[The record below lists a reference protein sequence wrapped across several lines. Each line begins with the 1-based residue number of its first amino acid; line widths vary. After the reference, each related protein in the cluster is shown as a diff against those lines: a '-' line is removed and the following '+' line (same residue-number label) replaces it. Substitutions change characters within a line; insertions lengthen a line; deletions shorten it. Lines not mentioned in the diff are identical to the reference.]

1 MPTQALDTIGIDA
14 EVKGEGQV
22 LKEPREVVANQ
33 ENTPSFITLPN
44 GMFFLNMFGFRFFW
58 HGVWTTSHVGK
69 HVPLQLTSPD
79 AQCMVYVPTFATKTT
94 QM

>member
-22 LKEPREVVANQ
+22 LKEPREVLANQ

-44 GMFFLNMFGFRFFW
+44 GMFF
-58 HGVWTTSHVGK
+58 
-69 HVPLQLTSPD
+69 
-79 AQCMVYVPTFATKTT
+79 
-94 QM
+94 